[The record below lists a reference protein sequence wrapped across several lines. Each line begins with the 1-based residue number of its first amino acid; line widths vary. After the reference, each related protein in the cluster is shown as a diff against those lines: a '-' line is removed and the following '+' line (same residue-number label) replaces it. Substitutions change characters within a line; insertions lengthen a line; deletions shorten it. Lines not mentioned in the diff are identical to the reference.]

1 MLKLKIDPEFQQ
13 KIPPLTEDEYRQL
26 EENILEAGVIYN
38 PIVTWRGFILD
49 GHNRY
54 KIWQEHPEIP
64 EPKTISVDEL
74 LADRWAVLE
83 WICKN
88 QLGRRNLNETQ
99 KVILVGLI
107 YEARKSRSGAPLE
120 NKNAAKNKASVAEAL
135 SVGKTAKRLG
145 NELEMSESQVNH
157 AYRFL
162 TGLRCLD
169 NKRPGVADLV
179 ISEKRKVSRT
189 DVEEIVK
196 NSDSEQQQF
205 ADAIIAGEKPQSPR
219 SMPSRLKHKED
230 QKSEPIKKEKPS
242 VKEEKPAKSED
253 PTEED
258 GAAYLP
264 DYTVQM
270 LKDEILANFTSYL
283 NSSGL
288 LLEWHGNLLA
298 DKNAK
303 NKIIELINFQIHEL
317 KKVRKEIDEKF

>member
-38 PIVTWRGFILD
+38 PIVTWHGFILD

-64 EPKTISVDEL
+64 EPKTISVDEIL
-74 LADRWAVLE
+74 ESRWAALE

-99 KVILVGLI
+99 KIILVGLI
-107 YEARKSRSGAPLE
+107 YEAQKNRGGAKIG
-120 NKNAAKNKASVAEAL
+120 NKNASKNKASAAEAL
-135 SVGKTAKRLG
+135 FKGKTAKRLG
-145 NELEMSESQVNH
+145 NELELSESQVNH

-169 NKRPGVADLV
+169 NKCPGVADLV

-196 NSDSEQQQF
+196 NTEPEQQQF
-205 ADAIIAGEKPQSPR
+205 ADAIMAGEKPPSPR
-219 SMPSRLKHKED
+219 EMPSRLKAKKNK
-230 QKSEPIKKEKPS
+230 KSAPINQGKPAEKKEPQ
-242 VKEEKPAKSED
+242 VKKEPPAE
-253 PTEED
+253 EED
-258 GAAYLP
+258 AAYLP

-288 LLEWHGNLLA
+288 LLEWHGNLLT
-298 DKNAK
+298 DKSAK
-303 NKIIELINFQIHEL
+303 NKIIAVINFQINEL
-317 KKVRKEIDEKF
+317 KKVRKEINEKF